1 MSLVRAEASRTST
14 GSPPASARPAPGP
27 RRLTALAPRGWR
39 HFLLQVALLG
49 SFTFVYALSG
59 LYGRREWQAAFAN
72 SRELE
77 RLERS
82 IGIAWEH
89 PLQHWVLHAP
99 RIFLEIANYAYFNC
113 QFTASTLF
121 LLWAYARHN
130 ERFGLIR
137 DALLAANYVS
147 LIVLFIYPA
156 APPRLLP
163 GGGFTDTL
171 DANSVNLH
179 SSFIDALNNPYS
191 AMPSLHV
198 SYAIVLGVAGFSLTR
213 RRWAKLLWALY
224 PSLVI
229 YSVVATGNHFLLD
242 VIAGALALLATPVV
256 SWASARIAAAAAH
269 RHQLAQLSGQPAWRT
284 EF

>member
-1 MSLVRAEASRTST
+1 M
-14 GSPPASARPAPGP
+14 
-27 RRLTALAPRGWR
+27 LAPRGWP
-39 HFLLQVALLG
+39 HFFLQVVLLG

-59 LYGRREWQAAFAN
+59 LYGHRERQAAFAN

-77 RLERS
+77 RLERL
-82 IGIAWEH
+82 IGIDWEH

-99 RIFLEIANYAYFNC
+99 RIFLDIANYTYFNC

-121 LLWAYARHN
+121 LLWAYARRN

-147 LIVLFIYPA
+147 LIVLFVYPA
-156 APPRLLP
+156 APPRLVP

-179 SSFIDALNNPYS
+179 SRFIDALNNPYS
-191 AMPSLHV
+191 AMPSLHA
-198 SYAIVLGVAGFSLTR
+198 SYAIVVGVAGFSLTR
-213 RRWAKLLWALY
+213 RRWAKLVWALY
-224 PSLVI
+224 PFLVV

-256 SWASARIAAAAAH
+256 SWASARLAAAAAGRRQH
-269 RHQLAQLSGQPAWRT
+269 AQLSGEPAWRRQ
-284 EF
+284 F